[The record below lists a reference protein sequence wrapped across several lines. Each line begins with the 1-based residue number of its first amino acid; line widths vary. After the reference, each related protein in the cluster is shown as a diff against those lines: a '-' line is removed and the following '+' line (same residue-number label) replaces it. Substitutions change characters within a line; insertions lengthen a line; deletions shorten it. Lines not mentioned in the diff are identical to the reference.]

1 MMRRMVDHGKNLCGI
16 ARRIFRGRS
25 MWIMRKRTKVVLG
38 CIFVLIVVLL
48 ALGIKREF
56 QRRKDRFQL
65 IEVESTT
72 DLSRDVVF
80 YPFSI
85 GMKGYEIDSFAIDG
99 DKVIPLERDMHMGC
113 AQVVNMESLEALYNY
128 LSVEDYIGMERK
140 LGQYMEHR
148 NFDGM
153 EVLVFY
159 DWYREPYG
167 LHVAFIQGETVTM
180 ISEESSEKDFVP
192 EIIQK
197 YEEGVIVVMQHENKF
212 HITKINTQDYTI
224 EVDEFVIPD
233 NINYHYLING
243 AYVNNQLYLMINV
256 YNKHSEDQRE
266 RARMYTY
273 DMEQKR
279 LSSKKI
285 SDDAA
290 DFFVSDGQVLC
301 YGMLEEEDRI
311 RVYREDVVTG
321 EYDESIIQCPDKL
334 KRVVNR
340 GAVFYEDGQL
350 YIYLDL
356 EEEVVN
362 GIYHSVFYGYNF
374 DEGTMV
380 NRVLHSSNAAME
392 IKFFKKNTE
401 YRHDAS
407 YGGAW

>member
-1 MMRRMVDHGKNLCGI
+1 
-16 ARRIFRGRS
+16 
-25 MWIMRKRTKVVLG
+25 MRKRTKVVLG

-48 ALGIKREF
+48 ALGIKRDL
-56 QRRKDRFQL
+56 QRKKDRFQL

-72 DLSRDVVF
+72 DLSKDVVF

-113 AQVVNMESLEALYNY
+113 AQVVNMESLEALYTY

-180 ISEESSEKDFVP
+180 ISEESSEKDFIP
-192 EIIQK
+192 KIIQK
-197 YEEGVIVVMQHENKF
+197 YEEGIIVVMHHENKF
-212 HITKINTQDYTI
+212 HISKINTQDYTM
-224 EVDEFVIPD
+224 EVDEFAIPD
-233 NINYHYLING
+233 GIDSQHIVDG
-243 AYVNNQLYLMINV
+243 AYLNDQLYLMINV
-256 YNKHSEDQRE
+256 YNKYSEDQRK
-266 RARMYTY
+266 RAHMYTY
-273 DMEQKR
+273 DMEQKS

-290 DFFVSDGQVLC
+290 DFFASDGQVLC
-301 YGMLEEEDRI
+301 YGMLEEGDRI

-334 KRVVNR
+334 KRVVDR
-340 GAVFYEDGQL
+340 RVFYEDGQL
-350 YIYLDL
+350 YIYIYL
-356 EEEVVN
+356 ESEEAVVN
-362 GIYHSVFYGYNF
+362 GIYNSVLYGYNF
-374 DEGTMV
+374 SEGTMV
-380 NRVLHSSNAAME
+380 NRILHSSDSAMR

-407 YGGAW
+407 YGGSW